1 MFQTKDLNNRLI
13 SSISIIK
20 KLSKSRLN
28 YYSFMKKIIQVSQY
42 KITRKYVK
50 LSFFK
55 NLFFYLLSN
64 NSSSNESFKK
74 GEFSH
79 WVINDYVI

>member
-1 MFQTKDLNNRLI
+1 
-13 SSISIIK
+13 
-20 KLSKSRLN
+20 
-28 YYSFMKKIIQVSQY
+28 MKKIIQVSQY